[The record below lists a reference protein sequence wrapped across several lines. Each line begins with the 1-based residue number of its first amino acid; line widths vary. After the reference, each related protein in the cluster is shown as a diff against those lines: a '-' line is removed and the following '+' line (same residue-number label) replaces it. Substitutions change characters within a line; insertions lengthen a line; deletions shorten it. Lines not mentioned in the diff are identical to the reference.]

1 MSCGQMREH
10 NESKGAAGWEVLE
23 NEVGC
28 PWAFYKSWPNPF
40 KIVNGDFN
48 LPNNKIFLP
57 KQLKT
62 F

>member
-1 MSCGQMREH
+1 MREH